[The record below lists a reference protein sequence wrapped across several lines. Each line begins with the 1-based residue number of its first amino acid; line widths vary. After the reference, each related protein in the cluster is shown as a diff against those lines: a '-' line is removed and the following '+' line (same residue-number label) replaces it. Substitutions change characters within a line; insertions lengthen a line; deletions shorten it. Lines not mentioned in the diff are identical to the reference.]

1 MSILKYHP
9 HRRLRHNSP
18 NSLFPPPAVSPDT
31 AVFLLSK
38 KELLQCLMKTKSVFC
53 MFSRANIR
61 KNGLL
66 QMSCAPFSSLLLGS
80 GLYFFRPQS
89 PRKNAH
95 SLLRYFGIRGICI
108 TSLPAARFANLL
120 LKIEKRPTSP
130 ELNSTPFVRQ
140 YDILSNRWG
149 DLLCQEEN
157 RTNDIR
163 RNSRKWL

>member
-18 NSLFPPPAVSPDT
+18 NSLFSPPAVSPDT
-31 AVFLLSK
+31 AVFLSSK
-38 KELLQCLMKTKSVFC
+38 KELLQCLTKTKSVFC

-66 QMSCAPFSSLLLGS
+66 QMSCAPFSSLSLGS

-108 TSLPAARFANLL
+108 TSLPAARFCRFA
-120 LKIEKRPTSP
+120 
-130 ELNSTPFVRQ
+130 F
-140 YDILSNRWG
+140 
-149 DLLCQEEN
+149 EN
-157 RTNDIR
+157 RKTSNI
-163 RNSRKWL
+163 SRSCSLSGRFWTFLFDMALRWWESPLFAALWK

>member
-18 NSLFPPPAVSPDT
+18 NSLFSPPAVSPDT
-31 AVFLLSK
+31 AVFLSSK
-38 KELLQCLMKTKSVFC
+38 KELLQCLTKTKSVFC

-66 QMSCAPFSSLLLGS
+66 QMSCAPFSSLSLGS

-95 SLLRYFGIRGICI
+95 SLLRYFGIRGITD
-108 TSLPAARFANLL
+108 TSLSLTNCRFAP
-120 LKIEKRPTSP
+120 ETQKRPK
-130 ELNSTPFVRQ
+130 PFPAVCFRG
-140 YDILSNRWG
+140 DFGRFLS
-149 DLLCQEEN
+149 
-157 RTNDIR
+157 I
-163 RNSRKWL
+163 